1 MTSVLTVVVACHSGY
16 GHTQKVADAVAQ
28 GVTDAGLQ
36 AVALDVSTIDDAGW
50 QQLKESAAIVF
61 GSPTYMGSC
70 SGPFKMFA
78 DQSAKIWMT
87 QGWQN
92 KIAGGFTCSMGMS
105 GDKFSTLSYFV
116 TLAMQHGMVW
126 VGAAGSPP
134 GEPGDPEAENRLG
147 AYLGV
152 MAQAD
157 NVPPEESPPQ
167 GDLDTAERYGRR
179 IAYFAQLAASGN

>member
-1 MTSVLTVVVACHSGY
+1 MTQAHTVVVACHSGY
-16 GHTQKVADAVAQ
+16 GHTRKVADALIEGVA
-28 GVTDAGLQ
+28 DADLQ
-36 AVALDVSTIDDAGW
+36 ARFLDVSAIDDAGW
-50 QQLKESAAIVF
+50 QQLNSAAAIVF

-70 SGPFKMFA
+70 SAPFKAFA

-87 QGWQN
+87 QGWQD
-92 KIAGGFTCSMGMS
+92 KLAGGFTCSMQMS

-134 GEPGDPEAENRLG
+134 PDEPGDPDSENRLG
-147 AYLGV
+147 AYIGV

-157 NVPPEESPPQ
+157 NVPADQSPPQ
-167 GDLDTAERYGRR
+167 GDLDTAFRYGKR
-179 IAYFAQLAASGN
+179 IAGFASLLAR